1 MQSTDALPKRSYIL
15 YILFI
20 LLSSLL
26 ILIDYFS
33 NKELSSYFPNSVNF
47 EFEIENS
54 DFTFIQRFNTLFEQ
68 RAQLVSENIRLEQE
82 VQDLRSLE
90 IVNQYLQ
97 LQLESYESISTVSNI
112 QNFELLSSG
121 FITKNLNLE
130 YLIYGGTNQQL
141 EVGDLVINEK
151 GFVVGY
157 LREVFYSYSILESP
171 YSSDFNLEVMDKY
184 NNTYLITSNGSE
196 MFISSILLDNYK
208 DDIDFLYTD
217 ISFNHSG
224 KFPVVDT
231 RLINFEFQNNQI
243 NSSVKFL
250 DSLPLIQSFLF
261 QNLNDI
267 FSKHF
272 QINLLCNY
280 IIF

>member
-1 MQSTDALPKRSYIL
+1 MQSTEALPKRSYIL

-54 DFTFIQRFNTLFEQ
+54 DFVFIQRFNTLFEQ

-90 IVNQYLQ
+90 IVNQELQ
-97 LQLESYESISTVSNI
+97 LQLESYEAISTVSNI

-141 EVGDLVINEK
+141 EAGDLVINEK

-250 DSLPLIQSFLF
+250 DSFTFNTKLF
-261 QNLNDI
+261 I
-267 FSKHF
+267 PKFK
-272 QINLLCNY
+272 
-280 IIF
+280 

>member
-1 MQSTDALPKRSYIL
+1 MQSTEALPKRSYIL

-33 NKELSSYFPNSVNF
+33 NKELSSYFPNSVIF
-47 EFEIENS
+47 EFEIENN
-54 DFTFIQRFNTLFEQ
+54 DFAILQRLDTLFVQ

-82 VQDLRSLE
+82 VQDLRNLE
-90 IVNQYLQ
+90 IENKELQ
-97 LQLESYESISTVSNI
+97 LQIESYESISTVNNI
-112 QNFELLSSG
+112 QNFELLTSG

-130 YLIYGGTNQQL
+130 YLIYGGSNQQL
-141 EVGDLVINEK
+141 TVGDLVIDEK

-171 YSSDFNLEVMDKY
+171 YSSNFNLEVMDKY

-196 MFISSILLDNYK
+196 MIISSVSLDNYK

-217 ISFNHSG
+217 ISFNHTG

-243 NSSVKFL
+243 NSVIEILGKFTFNTKL
-250 DSLPLIQSFLF
+250 
-261 QNLNDI
+261 
-267 FSKHF
+267 
-272 QINLLCNY
+272 Y
-280 IIF
+280 IPKFK

>member
-1 MQSTDALPKRSYIL
+1 MQSTEALPKRSYIL
-15 YILFI
+15 YVLFI

-47 EFEIENS
+47 QFEIENS

-90 IVNQYLQ
+90 IVNQELQ
-97 LQLESYESISTVSNI
+97 LQLESYEAISTVSNI

-141 EVGDLVINEK
+141 QEGDLVINEK

-243 NSSVKFL
+243 NASVKLL
-250 DSLPLIQSFLF
+250 DSFTFNTKLF
-261 QNLNDI
+261 I
-267 FSKHF
+267 PKFK
-272 QINLLCNY
+272 
-280 IIF
+280 

>member
-1 MQSTDALPKRSYIL
+1 MQSTEALPKRSYIL

-54 DFTFIQRFNTLFEQ
+54 DFTFIQRFDALFEQ

-90 IVNQYLQ
+90 IVNQELQ
-97 LQLESYESISTVSNI
+97 LQLESYEAISTVSNI

-184 NNTYLITSNGSE
+184 NNTYLITSNGSD
-196 MFISSILLDNYK
+196 MFISSMLLDNYK

-243 NSSVKFL
+243 NASVKFL
-250 DSLPLIQSFLF
+250 DSFTFNTKLF
-261 QNLNDI
+261 I
-267 FSKHF
+267 PKFK
-272 QINLLCNY
+272 
-280 IIF
+280 

>member
-1 MQSTDALPKRSYIL
+1 MQSTEALPKRRYIL

-47 EFEIENS
+47 EFEIESS
-54 DFTFIQRFNTLFEQ
+54 DFMFIQRFNTLFEQ
-68 RAQLVSENIRLEQE
+68 RAQLVSENIRLQQE
-82 VQDLRSLE
+82 LQDLRNLE
-90 IVNQYLQ
+90 VVNQELQ

-130 YLIYGGTNQQL
+130 YLIYGGTNKQL
-141 EVGDLVINEK
+141 EVRDLVIDEQ

-243 NSSVKFL
+243 NASFKFTEN
-250 DSLPLIQSFLF
+250 FTFNTKLF
-261 QNLNDI
+261 I
-267 FSKHF
+267 PKFK
-272 QINLLCNY
+272 
-280 IIF
+280 

>member
-1 MQSTDALPKRSYIL
+1 MQSTEALPKRSYIL

-90 IVNQYLQ
+90 IVNQELQ
-97 LQLESYESISTVSNI
+97 FQLESYESISTLSNI
-112 QNFELLSSG
+112 LNFELLSSG

-141 EVGDLVINEK
+141 GVGDLVINEK

-243 NSSVKFL
+243 NASVKFL
-250 DSLPLIQSFLF
+250 DSFTFNTKLF
-261 QNLNDI
+261 I
-267 FSKHF
+267 PKFK
-272 QINLLCNY
+272 
-280 IIF
+280 

>member
-1 MQSTDALPKRSYIL
+1 MQSTEALPKRSYIL

-54 DFTFIQRFNTLFEQ
+54 DFTFIQRFDTLFEQ

-90 IVNQYLQ
+90 IVNKELQ
-97 LQLESYESISTVSNI
+97 LQLESYEAISTVSNI

-141 EVGDLVINEK
+141 QEGDLVINEK

-196 MFISSILLDNYK
+196 MFISSIVLDNYK

-243 NSSVKFL
+243 NASVKFL
-250 DSLPLIQSFLF
+250 DSFTFNTKLF
-261 QNLNDI
+261 I
-267 FSKHF
+267 PKFK
-272 QINLLCNY
+272 
-280 IIF
+280 

>member
-1 MQSTDALPKRSYIL
+1 MQSTEALPKRSYIL

-54 DFTFIQRFNTLFEQ
+54 DFTFMQRFNTLFEQ
-68 RAQLVSENIRLEQE
+68 RAQLIGENIRLEQE

-90 IVNQYLQ
+90 IVNQELQ
-97 LQLESYESISTVSNI
+97 LKLESYEAISTASNI

-196 MFISSILLDNYK
+196 MFLSSILLNNYK

-224 KFPVVDT
+224 KFHVVDT
-231 RLINFEFQNNQI
+231 RLINYEFQNNQI
-243 NSSVKFL
+243 NVSVKF
-250 DSLPLIQSFLF
+250 
-261 QNLNDI
+261 
-267 FSKHF
+267 
-272 QINLLCNY
+272 
-280 IIF
+280 

>member
-1 MQSTDALPKRSYIL
+1 MQSTEALPKRSYIL

-33 NKELSSYFPNSVNF
+33 NKELSSFFPNSVNF

-90 IVNQYLQ
+90 IMNQELQ
-97 LQLESYESISTVSNI
+97 LQLESYEAISSVSNI

-141 EVGDLVINEK
+141 EEGDLVINEK

-243 NSSVKFL
+243 NASVKFL
-250 DSLPLIQSFLF
+250 DSFTFNTKLF
-261 QNLNDI
+261 I
-267 FSKHF
+267 PKFK
-272 QINLLCNY
+272 
-280 IIF
+280 

>member
-1 MQSTDALPKRSYIL
+1 MQSTEALPKRSYIL

-54 DFTFIQRFNTLFEQ
+54 DFTFIQRFDTLFEQ

-90 IVNQYLQ
+90 IVNQELQ
-97 LQLESYESISTVSNI
+97 LQLESYEAISTVSNI

-196 MFISSILLDNYK
+196 MFISSIFLDNYK

-224 KFPVVDT
+224 RFPVVDT

-243 NSSVKFL
+243 NASVKFL
-250 DSLPLIQSFLF
+250 DSFTFNTKLF
-261 QNLNDI
+261 I
-267 FSKHF
+267 PKFK
-272 QINLLCNY
+272 
-280 IIF
+280 

>member
-1 MQSTDALPKRSYIL
+1 MQSTEALPKRSYIL

-20 LLSSLL
+20 LLSSFL

-90 IVNQYLQ
+90 IVNQDLQ
-97 LQLESYESISTVSNI
+97 LQLESYEAISTVSNI

-141 EVGDLVINEK
+141 QEGDLVINEK

-157 LREVFYSYSILESP
+157 LRDVFYSYSILESP

-243 NSSVKFL
+243 NASVKFL
-250 DSLPLIQSFLF
+250 DGFTFNTKLF
-261 QNLNDI
+261 I
-267 FSKHF
+267 PKFK
-272 QINLLCNY
+272 
-280 IIF
+280 

>member
-1 MQSTDALPKRSYIL
+1 MQSTEGLPKRNYIL

-33 NKELSSYFPNSVNF
+33 NKELSSYFPSSVTL
-47 EFEIENS
+47 EFEIENV
-54 DFTFIQRFNTLFEQ
+54 DFTILQRLDTLFVQ
-68 RAQLVSENIRLEQE
+68 RAQLVSENIRLKQE
-82 VQDLRSLE
+82 VQDLRNLE
-90 IVNQYLQ
+90 IVNKELQ
-97 LQLESYESISTVSNI
+97 LQIESYELISTVNNI
-112 QNFELLSSG
+112 QNFELLTSG

-130 YLIYGGTNQQL
+130 YLIYGGLNQQL
-141 EVGDLVINEK
+141 TIGDLVIDEK

-171 YSSDFNLEVMDKY
+171 YSSNFNLEVMDKY

-196 MFISSILLDNYK
+196 MIISSVSLDNYK

-217 ISFNHSG
+217 ISFNHTG

-231 RLINFEFQNNQI
+231 RLINFEFKNNQI
-243 NSSVKFL
+243 NSVSEILGKFT
-250 DSLPLIQSFLF
+250 FNTKLF
-261 QNLNDI
+261 I
-267 FSKHF
+267 PKFK
-272 QINLLCNY
+272 
-280 IIF
+280 

>member
-1 MQSTDALPKRSYIL
+1 MQSTEALPKRSYIL

-47 EFEIENS
+47 EFELENS

-82 VQDLRSLE
+82 IQDLRSLE
-90 IVNQYLQ
+90 IVNKELQ
-97 LQLESYESISTVSNI
+97 LQLESYEAISTVSNI

-196 MFISSILLDNYK
+196 MFISSIVLDNYK

-243 NSSVKFL
+243 NASVKFL
-250 DSLPLIQSFLF
+250 DSFTFNTKLF
-261 QNLNDI
+261 I
-267 FSKHF
+267 PKFK
-272 QINLLCNY
+272 
-280 IIF
+280 

>member
-1 MQSTDALPKRSYIL
+1 MQSTEALPKRSYIL

-68 RAQLVSENIRLEQE
+68 RAQLVNENIRLEQE

-90 IVNQYLQ
+90 IVNKELQ

-112 QNFELLSSG
+112 QSFELLSSG

-130 YLIYGGTNQQL
+130 YLIYGGNNQQL

-243 NSSVKFL
+243 NASVKFL
-250 DSLPLIQSFLF
+250 DTFTFNTKLF
-261 QNLNDI
+261 I
-267 FSKHF
+267 PKFK
-272 QINLLCNY
+272 
-280 IIF
+280 

>member
-1 MQSTDALPKRSYIL
+1 MQRTEALPKRSYIL

-33 NKELSSYFPNSVNF
+33 NKELSSYFPNSVIF
-47 EFEIENS
+47 EFEIENN
-54 DFTFIQRFNTLFEQ
+54 DFAILQRFDTLFVQ

-82 VQDLRSLE
+82 VQDLRNLE
-90 IVNQYLQ
+90 IENKELQ
-97 LQLESYESISTVSNI
+97 LQIESYELISTVNNI
-112 QNFELLSSG
+112 QNFELLTSG

-130 YLIYGGTNQQL
+130 YLIYGGSNQQL
-141 EVGDLVINEK
+141 TVGDLVIDEK

-171 YSSDFNLEVMDKY
+171 YSSNFNLEVMDKY

-196 MFISSILLDNYK
+196 MIISSVSLDNYK

-217 ISFNHSG
+217 ISFNHTG

-243 NSSVKFL
+243 NSVIEILGKFTFNTKL
-250 DSLPLIQSFLF
+250 
-261 QNLNDI
+261 
-267 FSKHF
+267 
-272 QINLLCNY
+272 Y
-280 IIF
+280 IPKFK

>member
-1 MQSTDALPKRSYIL
+1 MQSTEALPKRSYIL

-68 RAQLVSENIRLEQE
+68 RAQLVSENIRLQQE

-90 IVNQYLQ
+90 IVNQELQ
-97 LQLESYESISTVSNI
+97 FQLESYEAISTVSNI
-112 QNFELLSSG
+112 QNFEFLSSG

-243 NSSVKFL
+243 NASIKFL
-250 DSLPLIQSFLF
+250 DSFTFNTKLF
-261 QNLNDI
+261 I
-267 FSKHF
+267 PKFK
-272 QINLLCNY
+272 
-280 IIF
+280 

>member
-1 MQSTDALPKRSYIL
+1 MQSTEALPKRSYIL

-33 NKELSSYFPNSVNF
+33 SKELSSYFPNSVNF

-54 DFTFIQRFNTLFEQ
+54 DFLFIQRFNTLFEQ

-90 IVNQYLQ
+90 IVNQELQ
-97 LQLESYESISTVSNI
+97 LQLESYEAISTVSNI

-243 NSSVKFL
+243 NATVKFL
-250 DSLPLIQSFLF
+250 DSFTFNTKLF
-261 QNLNDI
+261 I
-267 FSKHF
+267 PKFK
-272 QINLLCNY
+272 
-280 IIF
+280 

>member
-33 NKELSSYFPNSVNF
+33 NKELSSYLPNSVNF

-68 RAQLVSENIRLEQE
+68 RAQLVS
-82 VQDLRSLE
+82 D
-90 IVNQYLQ
+90 
-97 LQLESYESISTVSNI
+97 
-112 QNFELLSSG
+112 
-121 FITKNLNLE
+121 
-130 YLIYGGTNQQL
+130 GGTNQQL

-243 NSSVKFL
+243 NASVKFL
-250 DSLPLIQSFLF
+250 DSFTFNTKLF
-261 QNLNDI
+261 I
-267 FSKHF
+267 PKFK
-272 QINLLCNY
+272 
-280 IIF
+280 

>member
-1 MQSTDALPKRSYIL
+1 MQSTEALPKRSYIL

-90 IVNQYLQ
+90 IVNKELQ
-97 LQLESYESISTVSNI
+97 LQLESYEAISTVSNI

-141 EVGDLVINEK
+141 QEGDLVINEK

-231 RLINFEFQNNQI
+231 RMINFDFQNNQI
-243 NSSVKFL
+243 NASVKFL
-250 DSLPLIQSFLF
+250 DSFTFNTKLF
-261 QNLNDI
+261 I
-267 FSKHF
+267 PKFK
-272 QINLLCNY
+272 
-280 IIF
+280 

>member
-1 MQSTDALPKRSYIL
+1 MQSTEALPKRSYIL

-47 EFEIENS
+47 EFEIEKS
-54 DFTFIQRFNTLFEQ
+54 DFTFIQRFDTLFEQ

-90 IVNQYLQ
+90 IANQELQ
-97 LQLESYESISTVSNI
+97 LQLESYEAISTVSNI

-243 NSSVKFL
+243 NASAKFL
-250 DSLPLIQSFLF
+250 DSFTFNTKLF
-261 QNLNDI
+261 I
-267 FSKHF
+267 PKFK
-272 QINLLCNY
+272 
-280 IIF
+280 

>member
-1 MQSTDALPKRSYIL
+1 MQSTEALPKRSYIL

-33 NKELSSYFPNSVNF
+33 NKELSSYLPNSVNL

-82 VQDLRSLE
+82 VRDLRSLE
-90 IVNQYLQ
+90 IVNQELQ
-97 LQLESYESISTVSNI
+97 LKLESYEAISTVSNI

-243 NSSVKFL
+243 NASVKLL
-250 DSLPLIQSFLF
+250 DSFTFNTKLF
-261 QNLNDI
+261 I
-267 FSKHF
+267 PKFK
-272 QINLLCNY
+272 
-280 IIF
+280 

>member
-1 MQSTDALPKRSYIL
+1 MQSTEALPKRSYIL

-54 DFTFIQRFNTLFEQ
+54 DFVFIQRFNTLLEQ

-90 IVNQYLQ
+90 IVNQDLQ
-97 LQLESYESISTVSNI
+97 LQLESYEAISTVSNV

-231 RLINFEFQNNQI
+231 RLINFEYQNNQI
-243 NSSVKFL
+243 NASVKFL
-250 DSLPLIQSFLF
+250 DSFTFNTKLF
-261 QNLNDI
+261 I
-267 FSKHF
+267 PKFK
-272 QINLLCNY
+272 
-280 IIF
+280 